1 MSATRISPDKKHS
14 NRQVSFSGEFHK
26 FLDSLEKGKVSSF
39 LEETCRNTKEFEIW
53 RADHAEN

>member
-1 MSATRISPDKKHS
+1 MSATRLSAERKHT

-39 LEETCRNTKEFEIW
+39 LEETGRSTEQFKKWSEKNAK
-53 RADHAEN
+53 N